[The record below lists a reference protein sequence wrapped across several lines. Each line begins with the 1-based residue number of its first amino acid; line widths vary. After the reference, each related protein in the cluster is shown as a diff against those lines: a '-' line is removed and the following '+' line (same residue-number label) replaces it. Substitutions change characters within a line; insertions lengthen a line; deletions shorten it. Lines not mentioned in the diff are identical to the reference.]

1 MPRHS
6 KKLVRVAQDARR
18 VAKFCVFRCA
28 TVQIRLL
35 QLDEILRDVG
45 LLRIVVAAHI
55 NGVLCPGFIH
65 HSELQGLVGK
75 PVGDVQHLLHTVKEG
90 VPGMADAQQQDLS
103 ADRPQTVV
111 AATGGAGG
119 VVFQFPCRYSAAP
132 LPQAA
137 MLCVG

>member
-6 KKLVRVAQDARR
+6 KKPVCIAQDARR

-35 QLDEILRDVG
+35 QFDEILRDVG

-55 NGVLCPGFIH
+55 NGVLCPGSIH
-65 HSELQGLVGK
+65 HGELQRLVGK
-75 PVGDVQHLLHTVKEG
+75 PVGDVQHLLHAVKEG

-103 ADRPQTVV
+103 ADLPQTVV
-111 AATGGAGG
+111 AATGGAG
-119 VVFQFPCRYSAAP
+119 VLFSSSPARYAAAP

>member
-18 VAKFCVFRCA
+18 VAKFCVFRRA

-75 PVGDVQHLLHTVKEG
+75 PVGDVQHLLHAVKEG
-90 VPGMADAQQQDLS
+90 VPGMADAQQQDFS
-103 ADRPQTVV
+103 ADRP
-111 AATGGAGG
+111 
-119 VVFQFPCRYSAAP
+119 
-132 LPQAA
+132 
-137 MLCVG
+137 